1 MPIISIGE
9 KRCNNLRC
17 LRHSSIDCLI
27 LSLFSHNENIVFYSL
42 QIGVTSAMN
51 RTQFKKITRKTIM
64 FFLGC
69 FLALLFIVGGIYLVA
84 FLLGPPDL
92 SNEQNTV
99 YYSSS
104 GELFG
109 EEEGSESRYWVDLEA
124 ISPHLINATLMIED
138 QRFYKHKGL
147 DFKRIVGAAI
157 KDLKNRSLKEGASTL
172 TQQYARNL
180 FLSHEKTWTR
190 KLKEAFYAIRIELFY
205 SKKEILEGYLNTI
218 YYGHGAYGIEAASKY
233 YFNKSADNLTLAE
246 AAMLAGIPKGPSVY
260 SPIGHLENATARQQQ
275 ILKVMLDKEV
285 INNNQYETAMAEELI
300 FEQTSENSKH
310 NIAPYFQDTVLR
322 EAAHLLDLDSELV
335 RSGGFKIYTTL
346 DIAMQEELE
355 KNILNQLP
363 ESSELEVGAVAMR
376 PEDGAIQALVGGR
389 HYEKSPFNRVTQ
401 AKRLAGSTFKPFL
414 YYAALEHGF
423 TPSTKMESKPTAFQ
437 LTNGETYQP
446 GNFNGYYADGPI
458 TLAQA
463 IALSDNI
470 YAVKTHLYLGT
481 DTLVNTAEDFGIQDD
496 LPAVASLA
504 LGTAAVSVEDMV
516 KGYGMIANGGKEINS
531 YSIEKITDRNGKEI
545 YSRETTESEEKL
557 NPQST
562 FILTQL
568 LTGMFDEELND
579 YTSVTGAPITDQLT
593 HTFAGKSGTTDADS
607 WMIGFSPS
615 TVTGVWVGYDDNRSM
630 ENVMEAASAKEI
642 WADFMEEVH
651 EERPLET
658 FEVPSDVVGV
668 AVDPETGARATPY
681 CPTSKVMYY
690 KNGDEP
696 EQNCTL
702 HFDSNEEDKEIKED
716 NETEEKGFFEKWLD
730 IFR

>member
-1 MPIISIGE
+1 
-9 KRCNNLRC
+9 
-17 LRHSSIDCLI
+17 
-27 LSLFSHNENIVFYSL
+27 
-42 QIGVTSAMN
+42 
-51 RTQFKKITRKTIM
+51 KKITRKTII

-69 FLALLFIVGGIYLVA
+69 FLALLLIIGGVYLVA

-99 YYSSS
+99 YYSSK
-104 GELFG
+104 GELIG
-109 EEEGSESRYWVDLEA
+109 EEKGSESRYWVDLES
-124 ISPHLINATLMIED
+124 ISPYLINATLMIED

-147 DFKRIVGAAI
+147 DLKRIVGAAI
-157 KDLKNRSLKEGASTL
+157 ADLKSRSLKEGASTL

-218 YYGHGAYGIEAASKY
+218 YYGHSAYGIEAASKY
-233 YFNKSADNLTLAE
+233 YFNKGADDLTLAE

-275 ILKVMLDKEV
+275 ILKVMLDKDV
-285 INNNQYETAMAEELI
+285 INENQYEMAMEEELI
-300 FEQTSENSKH
+300 FEQSNENSVN
-310 NIAPYFQDTVLR
+310 NIGPYFQDMVLR
-322 EAAHLLDLDSELV
+322 EAAHLLDLDSEVV
-335 RSGGFKIYTTL
+335 RSGGFIIYTTL
-346 DIAMQEELE
+346 DIAMQKELE
-355 KNILNQLP
+355 KNVLNQLP
-363 ESSELEVGAVAMR
+363 KSSELEVGAMAMS
-376 PEDGAIQALVGGR
+376 PEDGSIQAIVGGR
-389 HYEKSPFNRVTQ
+389 DYEKSSFNRATQ

-414 YYAALEHGF
+414 YYAALENGY

-481 DTLVNTAEDFGIQDD
+481 DTLVNTAEDFGIQGD

-504 LGTAAVSVEDMV
+504 LGTATVSVEDMV
-516 KGYGMIANGGKEINS
+516 EGYGMIANGGMEIDS
-531 YSIEKITDRNGKEI
+531 YTIEKIIDRNGKEI
-545 YSRETTESEEKL
+545 YSREINESEEKL

-562 FILTQL
+562 FILTHL
-568 LTGMFDEELND
+568 LTGMFDEELNG
-579 YTSVTGAPITDQLT
+579 YTSVTSAPITDQLT

-630 ENVMEAASAKEI
+630 DNVMETASSKEV
-642 WADFMEEVH
+642 WTGFMEAVY
-651 EERPLET
+651 EEKPLET
-658 FEVPSDVVGV
+658 
-668 AVDPETGARATPY
+668 
-681 CPTSKVMYY
+681 
-690 KNGDEP
+690 
-696 EQNCTL
+696 
-702 HFDSNEEDKEIKED
+702 
-716 NETEEKGFFEKWLD
+716 
-730 IFR
+730 